1 MEEKLEILT
10 LVLAIITR
18 FLLYT
23 YISINIILFIE
34 ILEDIIK

>member
-10 LVLAIITR
+10 FVLAIITR

-23 YISINIILFIE
+23 FISINIILFIE
-34 ILEDIIK
+34 IISEIIK